1 MSYEKKRIDGDELL
15 MFCSRHGEAQE
26 IRPMFRTLKS
36 NSPFSAPRDD
46 TAHERAAETEGKAN
60 SCYPRFQTRVCFRW
74 CVNAF
79 ASLRPSGASTFQFCT
94 AVSFPRAYEWPCQD

>member
-15 MFCSRHGEAQE
+15 IFCSRHGEAQE

-46 TAHERAAETEGKAN
+46 TPRARAAETEREAN
-60 SCYPRFQTRVCFRW
+60 SCYPRFQTRVCLRC
-74 CVNAF
+74 CVHSF
-79 ASLRPSGASTFQFCT
+79 ASLRPSGASTLQFCP
-94 AVSFPRAYEWPCQD
+94 AVSFPRADEWPCQD